1 MAFLGEYQH
10 GLDEKGRLFIPARFR
25 EGLGSPFVA
34 TRGLERCLFAFP
46 MAEWNRVEEKLRLL
60 PLTQADARAFVRLML
75 SGAAYVEVDRAG
87 RALIPAHL
95 REYAGLER
103 EVAVLG
109 VGNRVELW
117 AAATWREYSLQVQSS
132 FEAIAEKIVGLGL

>member
-10 GLDEKGRLFIPARFR
+10 ALDDKGRLFIPARFR
-25 EGLGSPFVA
+25 EGLGSPFVT

-46 MAEWNRVEEKLRLL
+46 MAEWNRIEEKLRLL
-60 PLTQADARAFVRLML
+60 PLTQADARAFVRLLL
-75 SGAAYVEVDRAG
+75 SGAAFVEVDRAG
-87 RALIPAHL
+87 RVLLPAHL

-103 EVAVLG
+103 EVVVIG
-109 VGNRVELW
+109 VGSRVELW
-117 AAATWREYSLQVQSS
+117 SAPAWQEYSRQVQSS